1 MNAKKQQETQTGR
14 MTIWGLLKNMIPF
27 VLPYRWLI
35 VITLVLTL
43 VGSLMAQVNAVVLDW
58 TVDSINALIQQA
70 DGFKW
75 SSAVR
80 ILTIITIILLG
91 KEVVGAVVTFFQR
104 YYGERMRIL
113 VSRDLSLK
121 VVERMLS
128 FRMAFFSSEG
138 NETGKLQSRIDRG
151 IMSLSNTVNNFFIE
165 ILPLFTSAVL
175 ALILMFAANVFVGLV
190 ALFIVPV
197 YFWVTYIQASKMK
210 GGRRGIFGSHQ
221 AVSQGILNIIESITV
236 IKSFNREKIEA
247 DRQAAIQRTMTDLQ
261 LSTRKKAYFFGG
273 LKSFLEQIGT
283 VLIIILTA
291 YLVLTDYPGM
301 SIGKIMYHVM
311 LFANVSAPIRQLHR
325 IYDDMNDALI
335 YAEGFFGILDA
346 DEEVEESGSHH
357 PRRVSGEFELQG
369 VDFTYSNGTQAL
381 FDVSMHIPAGKI
393 TALVGL
399 SGAGKST
406 IVNLLDKF
414 YTPQKGS
421 IKLDGTELSDWD
433 TEWLRENIGLVLQ
446 KNHIF
451 SGTIEENIRY
461 GCPTATHDDVVKAA
475 KQAYLYDQVMALPH
489 GFETDA
495 LQLSGGQQQRVA
507 IARMFIKNPPIIF
520 LDEPTAS
527 LDAIATEQIKASI
540 DAIKQGRTVII
551 ISHNIGQIIDA
562 DHIYVLQQG
571 RVVQSGSP
579 QEVYRQGGV
588 YKDIFDASA
597 RSMNVDK
604 IANTI
609 NIIRYEENHHIT
621 AHRHHDDCLGTGD
634 RRGQVHHRERATDH
648 DHRRSPWCQNNVVQT
663 GRQGNHLAVALA
675 RVLGQHVLDQPAE
688 GVELASRTGIRQA
701 SVYRGEDARR
711 TAHDQRGERTVED
724 AHQQDLCHRREGRCY
739 CHHLYYQERE
749 R

>member
-1 MNAKKQQETQTGR
+1 MERMN
-14 MTIWGLLKNMIPF
+14 IWKLLRNIMPY

-35 VITLVLTL
+35 VVTLMLTL
-43 VGSLMAQVNAVVLDW
+43 IGSLMAQVNAVVLDR
-58 TVDSINALIQQA
+58 TVDAINALIQQPGDFSWA
-70 DGFKW
+70 
-75 SSAVR
+75 SATR
-80 ILTIITIILLG
+80 ILVIISIILLG
-91 KEVVGAVVTFFQR
+91 KEVIGALVTFFQR

-128 FRMAFFSSEG
+128 FRMTFFTSEG

-175 ALILMFAANVFVGLV
+175 ALILMFAANVYVGLV
-190 ALFIVPV
+190 ALCIIPV
-197 YFWVTYIQASKMK
+197 YFYVTYIQAKRMK
-210 GGRRGIFGSHQ
+210 GGRRGIFGGHQ
-221 AVSQGILNIIESITV
+221 AVSQGILNIIESISV
-236 IKSFNREKIEA
+236 IKSFNREEIEA
-247 DRQAAIQRTMTDLQ
+247 DRQAALQRSMTDLQ
-261 LSTRKKAYFFGG
+261 LNTRKQSYFFNG

-291 YLVLTDYPGM
+291 YLVLIDYPGM
-301 SIGKIMYHVM
+301 TIGKIMYHVM

-335 YAEGFFGILDA
+335 YAEGFFGILHA
-346 DEEVEESGSHH
+346 DDEVEDTGNHRPEEVKGC
-357 PRRVSGEFELQG
+357 FEMQN
-369 VDFTYSNGTQAL
+369 VDFTYSNGTKAL
-381 FDVSMHIPAGKI
+381 HDVTMRIEQGKI

-414 YTPQKGS
+414 YHPDCGS
-421 IKLDGTELSDWD
+421 IKLDGVELHEWD
-433 TEWLRENIGLVLQ
+433 TQWLRDHVGLVLQ

-451 SGTIEENIRY
+451 DGTIEENIKY
-461 GCPTATHDDVVKAA
+461 GRPGATHNEVVEAA
-475 KQAYLYDQVMALPH
+475 KKAYLYDQVMQLPN
-489 GFETDA
+489 GFETHA

-540 DAIKQGRTVII
+540 DAIKKDRTVII

-562 DHIYVLQQG
+562 DQIYVLEKG
-571 RVVQSGSP
+571 RVVQSGTPS
-579 QEVYRQGGV
+579 EVYRQGGL

-604 IANTI
+604 IANI
-609 NIIRYEENHHIT
+609 ME
-621 AHRHHDDCLGTGD
+621 
-634 RRGQVHHRERATDH
+634 
-648 DHRRSPWCQNNVVQT
+648 P
-663 GRQGNHLAVALA
+663 
-675 RVLGQHVLDQPAE
+675 
-688 GVELASRTGIRQA
+688 
-701 SVYRGEDARR
+701 
-711 TAHDQRGERTVED
+711 
-724 AHQQDLCHRREGRCY
+724 
-739 CHHLYYQERE
+739 
-749 R
+749 

>member
-1 MNAKKQQETQTGR
+1 MSGNNPRQESSANKMNLWQ
-14 MTIWGLLKNMIPF
+14 LLTNIIPF

-35 VITLVLTL
+35 AITLTLTL
-43 VGSLMAQVNAVVLDW
+43 IGSLMAQVNAVVLDRA
-58 TVDSINALIQQA
+58 VDAINALIQQPG
-70 DGFKW
+70 GFVW
-75 SSAVR
+75 GEAVR

-91 KEVVGAVVTFFQR
+91 KEVIGALVTFFQR

-113 VSRDLSLK
+113 VSRDLSLR
-121 VVERMLS
+121 VVDRILS
-128 FRMAFFSSEG
+128 FRMAFFTSEG

-165 ILPLFTSAVL
+165 ILPLFTSAIL
-175 ALILMFAANVFVGLV
+175 ALILMFAANFYVGLV
-190 ALFIVPV
+190 ALCIVPL
-197 YFWVTYIQASKMK
+197 YFWVTTIQASQMK
-210 GGRRGIFGSHQ
+210 GGRRGIFGGHQ

-247 DRQAAIQRTMTDLQ
+247 DRQAGIQRTMTDLQ
-261 LSTRKKAYFFGG
+261 LNTRKQAYLFNG

-291 YLVLTDYPGM
+291 YLVLIDYPGM

-335 YAEGFFGILDA
+335 YAEGFFGILQA
-346 DEEVEESGSHH
+346 DEEMETTGQHH
-357 PRRVSGEFELQG
+357 PKKVTGNFELHD
-369 VDFTYSNGTQAL
+369 VNFTYNNGTKAL
-381 FDVSMHIPAGKI
+381 HDVSMRIESGKI

-414 YTPQKGS
+414 YEPQEGC
-421 IKLDGTELSDWD
+421 ILLDGVSLNEWD

-451 SGTIEENIRY
+451 DGSIEENIKY
-461 GCPTATHDDVVKAA
+461 GNPQATHDDVVRAA
-475 KQAYLYDQVMALPH
+475 HQAYIYDQIMQLPH
-489 GFETDA
+489 GFETAA
-495 LQLSGGQQQRVA
+495 LQLSGGQQQRIA

-562 DHIYVLQQG
+562 DQIYVLQQG
-571 RVVQSGSP
+571 HVVQSGTP
-579 QEVYRQGGV
+579 QEVYRQGGL

-604 IANTI
+604 IASTI
-609 NIIRYEENHHIT
+609 
-621 AHRHHDDCLGTGD
+621 G
-634 RRGQVHHRERATDH
+634 
-648 DHRRSPWCQNNVVQT
+648 
-663 GRQGNHLAVALA
+663 
-675 RVLGQHVLDQPAE
+675 
-688 GVELASRTGIRQA
+688 
-701 SVYRGEDARR
+701 
-711 TAHDQRGERTVED
+711 
-724 AHQQDLCHRREGRCY
+724 
-739 CHHLYYQERE
+739 
-749 R
+749 

>member
-1 MNAKKQQETQTGR
+1 MERMN
-14 MTIWGLLKNMIPF
+14 IWKLLRNIMPY

-35 VITLVLTL
+35 AVTLVLTL
-43 VGSLMAQVNAVVLDW
+43 IGSLMAQVNAVVLDR
-58 TVDSINALIQQA
+58 TVDAINALIQQPGDFSWA
-70 DGFKW
+70 
-75 SSAVR
+75 SATR
-80 ILTIITIILLG
+80 ILVIISIILLG
-91 KEVVGAVVTFFQR
+91 KEVIGALVTFFQR

-128 FRMAFFSSEG
+128 FRMTFFTSEG

-175 ALILMFAANVFVGLV
+175 ALILMFAANVYVGLV
-190 ALFIVPV
+190 ALCIIPV
-197 YFWVTYIQASKMK
+197 YFYVTYIQAKRMK
-210 GGRRGIFGSHQ
+210 GGRRGIFGGHQ
-221 AVSQGILNIIESITV
+221 AVSQGILNIIESISV
-236 IKSFNREKIEA
+236 IKSFNREEIEA
-247 DRQAAIQRTMTDLQ
+247 DRQAALQRSMTDLQ
-261 LSTRKKAYFFGG
+261 LNTRKQSYFFNG

-291 YLVLTDYPGM
+291 YLVLIDYPGM
-301 SIGKIMYHVM
+301 TIGKIMYHVM

-335 YAEGFFGILDA
+335 YAEGFFGILHA
-346 DEEVEESGSHH
+346 DDEVEDTGNHRPEEVKGC
-357 PRRVSGEFELQG
+357 FEMQN
-369 VDFTYSNGTQAL
+369 VDFTYSNGTKAL
-381 FDVSMHIPAGKI
+381 HDVTMRIEQGKI

-414 YTPQKGS
+414 YHPDCGS
-421 IKLDGTELSDWD
+421 IKLDGIELHEWD
-433 TEWLRENIGLVLQ
+433 TQWLRDHVGLVLQ

-451 SGTIEENIRY
+451 DGTIEENIKY
-461 GCPTATHDDVVKAA
+461 GRPGATHNEVVEAA
-475 KQAYLYDQVMALPH
+475 KKAYLYDQVMQLPN
-489 GFETDA
+489 GFETHA

-540 DAIKQGRTVII
+540 DAIKKDRTVII

-562 DHIYVLQQG
+562 DQIYVLEKG
-571 RVVQSGSP
+571 RVVQSGTPS
-579 QEVYRQGGV
+579 EVYRQGGL

-604 IANTI
+604 IANI
-609 NIIRYEENHHIT
+609 ME
-621 AHRHHDDCLGTGD
+621 
-634 RRGQVHHRERATDH
+634 
-648 DHRRSPWCQNNVVQT
+648 P
-663 GRQGNHLAVALA
+663 
-675 RVLGQHVLDQPAE
+675 
-688 GVELASRTGIRQA
+688 
-701 SVYRGEDARR
+701 
-711 TAHDQRGERTVED
+711 
-724 AHQQDLCHRREGRCY
+724 
-739 CHHLYYQERE
+739 
-749 R
+749 

>member
-1 MNAKKQQETQTGR
+1 MTGNTPQQEPPASR
-14 MTIWGLLKNMIPF
+14 MNLWQLLTNIVPF

-35 VITLVLTL
+35 AITLILTL
-43 VGSLMAQVNAVVLDW
+43 IGSLMAQVNAVVLDRA
-58 TVDSINALIQQA
+58 VDAINALIQQPG
-70 DGFKW
+70 GFVW
-75 SSAVR
+75 GEAVR
-80 ILTIITIILLG
+80 ILTIITVILLG
-91 KEVVGAVVTFFQR
+91 KEVVGALVTFFQR

-113 VSRDLSLK
+113 VSRDLSLR
-121 VVERMLS
+121 VVDRILS
-128 FRMAFFSSEG
+128 FRMAFFTSEG

-165 ILPLFTSAVL
+165 ILPLFTSAIL
-175 ALILMFAANVFVGLV
+175 ALILMFAANFYVGLV
-190 ALFIVPV
+190 ALCIVPL
-197 YFWVTYIQASKMK
+197 YFWVTYIQASRMK
-210 GGRRGIFGSHQ
+210 GGRRGIFGGHQ

-247 DRQAAIQRTMTDLQ
+247 DRQAGIQRAMTDLQ
-261 LSTRKKAYFFGG
+261 LNTRKQAYLFNG

-291 YLVLTDYPGM
+291 YLVLIDYPGM

-335 YAEGFFGILDA
+335 YAEGFFGILHA
-346 DEEVEESGSHH
+346 DDEIETTGRHH
-357 PRRVSGEFELQG
+357 PQKVTGNFELHD
-369 VDFTYSNGTQAL
+369 VNFTYSNGTKAL
-381 FDVSMHIPAGKI
+381 HDVSMRIESGKI

-414 YTPQKGS
+414 YEPQEGS
-421 IKLDGTELSDWD
+421 ILLDGMSLNEWD

-451 SGTIEENIRY
+451 DGSIEENIKY
-461 GCPTATHDDVVKAA
+461 GNPQATHDDVVRAA
-475 KQAYLYDQVMALPH
+475 RQAYIYDQIMQLPH
-489 GFETDA
+489 GFDTAA
-495 LQLSGGQQQRVA
+495 LQLSGGQQQRIA

-562 DHIYVLQQG
+562 DYIYVLQQG
-571 RVVQSGSP
+571 RVVQSGTP
-579 QEVYRQGGV
+579 QEVYRQGGL

-609 NIIRYEENHHIT
+609 
-621 AHRHHDDCLGTGD
+621 G
-634 RRGQVHHRERATDH
+634 
-648 DHRRSPWCQNNVVQT
+648 
-663 GRQGNHLAVALA
+663 
-675 RVLGQHVLDQPAE
+675 
-688 GVELASRTGIRQA
+688 
-701 SVYRGEDARR
+701 
-711 TAHDQRGERTVED
+711 
-724 AHQQDLCHRREGRCY
+724 
-739 CHHLYYQERE
+739 
-749 R
+749 

>member
-1 MNAKKQQETQTGR
+1 MNETGR
-14 MTIWGLLKNMIPF
+14 MTIPGLLKALLPY
-27 VLPYRWLI
+27 VLPYKWLI
-35 VITLVLTL
+35 AITLTLTL
-43 VGSLMAQVNAVVLDW
+43 VGSLMAQVNAVVLDHA
-58 TVDSINALIQQA
+58 VDSINALIQTPG
-70 DGFKW
+70 GFSW

-80 ILTIITIILLG
+80 LLTLISAILLG

-113 VSRDLSLK
+113 VSRDLSLN

-128 FRMAFFSSEG
+128 FRLAFFTAEG

-165 ILPLFTSAVL
+165 ILPLFTSAIL
-175 ALILMFAANVFVGLV
+175 ALILMFAANFYVGLV
-190 ALFIVPV
+190 ALCIVPL
-197 YFWVTYIQASKMK
+197 YFWVTTIQASQMK
-210 GGRRGIFGSHQ
+210 GGRRGIFGGHQ

-247 DRQAAIQRTMTDLQ
+247 DRQAGIQRTMTDLQ
-261 LSTRKKAYFFGG
+261 LNTRKQAYLFNG

-291 YLVLTDYPGM
+291 YLVLIDYPGM

-335 YAEGFFGILDA
+335 YAEGFFGILQA
-346 DEEVEESGSHH
+346 DEEMETTGQHH
-357 PRRVSGEFELQG
+357 PKKVTGNFELHD
-369 VDFTYSNGTQAL
+369 VNFTYNNGTKAL
-381 FDVSMHIPAGKI
+381 HDVSMRIESGKI

-414 YTPQKGS
+414 YEPQEGC
-421 IKLDGTELSDWD
+421 ILLDGVSLNEWD

-451 SGTIEENIRY
+451 DGSIEENIKY
-461 GCPTATHDDVVKAA
+461 GNPQATHDDVVRAA
-475 KQAYLYDQVMALPH
+475 QQAYIYDQIMQLPH
-489 GFETDA
+489 GFETAA
-495 LQLSGGQQQRVA
+495 LQLSGGQQQRIA

-562 DHIYVLQQG
+562 DQIYVLQQG
-571 RVVQSGSP
+571 HVVQSGTP
-579 QEVYRQGGV
+579 QEVYRQGGL

-604 IANTI
+604 IASTI
-609 NIIRYEENHHIT
+609 
-621 AHRHHDDCLGTGD
+621 G
-634 RRGQVHHRERATDH
+634 
-648 DHRRSPWCQNNVVQT
+648 
-663 GRQGNHLAVALA
+663 
-675 RVLGQHVLDQPAE
+675 
-688 GVELASRTGIRQA
+688 
-701 SVYRGEDARR
+701 
-711 TAHDQRGERTVED
+711 
-724 AHQQDLCHRREGRCY
+724 
-739 CHHLYYQERE
+739 
-749 R
+749 